1 MRTFTS
7 SFFFNQV
14 VKKFCCLELL
24 AKEYMEM
31 SLKSV
36 EDEIS
41 LAIPRGGVTLK
52 SGWKIIPLH
61 SPVVSY

>member
-41 LAIPRGGVTLK
+41 LAIPRGDVTLK

-61 SPVVSY
+61 SLVVSY

>member
-1 MRTFTS
+1 MRTLT

-24 AKEYMEM
+24 AKEYMEI
-31 SLKSV
+31 SLNSV

-41 LAIPRGGVTLK
+41 LAIPKGGVTLK

-61 SPVVSY
+61 SLVVSY

>member
-1 MRTFTS
+1 M
-7 SFFFNQV
+7 
-14 VKKFCCLELL
+14 KKFCSLELL
-24 AKEYMEM
+24 ASEYMEM
-31 SLKSV
+31 SFRFV

-61 SPVVSY
+61 NPIVSY

>member
-1 MRTFTS
+1 MRIFTS
-7 SFFFNQV
+7 SFFLNQV
-14 VKKFCCLELL
+14 VKNLCTLELL

-31 SLKSV
+31 SLSFV
-36 EDEIS
+36 DNEIS
-41 LAIPRGGVTLK
+41 LAIPRGGKTLE